1 MRWHDWF
8 HDGLSQARLR
18 RVSPPR
24 PPGRGRLR
32 PRLESLED
40 RSLLSSYS
48 AATVSELISDINAA
62 NAAGG
67 TNSIAL
73 TAPTSSPYMLTAVDN
88 TTDGP
93 TGLPVIAKKVTLTI
107 VGNGD
112 TIERSAASGT
122 PKFRLFDLA
131 GGAALTLENLTLQN
145 GLAFGSGSAS
155 EGGAI
160 YSQGTLIL
168 SAVTAQENVAQGSDG
183 ALVTQFKKSTP
194 GNDAKGGGIW
204 SSGSL
209 TAENGALIQNNQA
222 IGGEGVIPPGG
233 CSGCGVVPSNG
244 GSGWGGGLYVAGGT
258 ASLSGITVSH
268 NSALGGQGAPSG
280 NAYGGGLYV
289 DPATVTLSGDSVND
303 NQATANA
310 NPTISSSPGNSYGGG
325 LYVNGG
331 TVNLSGDIVNG
342 NFAGGLAGLT
352 LSSQASLDSYGG
364 GMYVAAGTVNLSDDT
379 VGNNLAIGDIVA
391 MGAGLAIASHAMSYI
406 DAFTVSNTISN
417 TSYDPSSPGGRID
430 NIDGPYIGR
439 L

>member
-1 MRWHDWF
+1 MRLHHWF
-8 HDGLSQARLR
+8 SNGLSQPRSRRLCR
-18 RVSPPR
+18 PR
-24 PPGRGRLR
+24 PPGRGRLL
-32 PRLESLED
+32 PRLESFED

-48 AATVSELISDINAA
+48 AATVSDLVADINAA

-67 TNSIAL
+67 TNTITL
-73 TAPTSSPYMLTAVDN
+73 TAPTTSPYILTAVDN

-93 TGLPVIAKKVTLTI
+93 TGLPVIARRDTLTI
-107 VGNGD
+107 IGNGD

-122 PKFRLFDLA
+122 PTFRLFDVA
-131 GGAALTLENLTLQN
+131 SRAALTLENLTIQN

-168 SAVTAQENVAQGSDG
+168 SAVTAQDNMAQGSDG
-183 ALVTQFKKSTP
+183 TPGPPFKSSTP

-204 SSGSL
+204 TNGSL
-209 TAENGALIQNNQA
+209 TAENGAQIQSNQA

-233 CSGCGVVPSNG
+233 CSGCGVEPSSG

-258 ASLSGITVSH
+258 ANLTGITVSH

-289 DPATVTLSGDSVND
+289 DPATVTLSSDTVSD

-310 NPTISSSPGNSYGGG
+310 NPTISSSAGNSYGGG

-331 TVNLSGDIVNG
+331 TVTLSGDTVNG
-342 NFAGGLAGLT
+342 NFAGGLSGLQ
-352 LSSQASLDSYGG
+352 LSFQASLYSDGG
-364 GMYVAAGTVNLSDDT
+364 GLYVAAGTVTLSNDT
-379 VGNNLAIGDIVA
+379 VENNVAIGTIGA
-391 MGAGLAIASHAMSYI
+391 IGAGLDIASHAKVYI
-406 DAFTVSNTISN
+406 DAFTVSNTIGN
-417 TSYDPSSPGGRID
+417 TSYDSSSPGGRID
-430 NIDGPYIGR
+430 NIDGPYTQT
-439 L
+439 